1 MPKLTHVAWRDETE
15 VLKSFLST
23 STAFGSSLHLA
34 GLPSG
39 IRTGA
44 NSLWMAYANT
54 NVLVPAAILDCNDD
68 SLKPSLKRTGVIS
81 TPLGEKEN
89 ETS

>member
-1 MPKLTHVAWRDETE
+1 MKKPIFRQYRTTNGTETT
-15 VLKSFLST
+15 VML
-23 STAFGSSLHLA
+23 
-34 GLPSG
+34 

>member
-1 MPKLTHVAWRDETE
+1 
-15 VLKSFLST
+15 
-23 STAFGSSLHLA
+23 
-34 GLPSG
+34 
-39 IRTGA
+39 
-44 NSLWMAYANT
+44 MAYANT